1 MHTHVTGG
9 VKQLGASG
17 NSGVKQDQGDI
28 SDVDGRASSEDKA
41 YWKGSAVRLQKLSL
55 NSRGSLCRGAP
66 HHHVAV
72 V

>member
-28 SDVDGRASSEDKA
+28 SDGDGRASSEDKA

-55 NSRGSLCRGAP
+55 NS
-66 HHHVAV
+66 
-72 V
+72 